1 MRHYQPSVGIKET
14 AQNINFFIAANKPV
28 LWGIAR
34 PLFPYILSLY
44 ALDAIIT
51 GLFYRH
57 DPEAAFFVGGII
69 TSYFYFAFVISWIRA
84 VAIGQDSFTPM
95 NPRQPKQSEMR
106 YILFSLLL
114 PIPMM
119 MAVFL
124 LTLVL
129 MPMGEVAVACGVL
142 FSAFVFVYVFYRLGF
157 FFIALALGEQMSFH
171 QSWHLTQGYVPRMI
185 CTSLLASIKTILM
198 MFVYLFSSGFILVGI
213 FFAILAAG
221 APDGNLDA
229 LIGPLLEQGRNPL
242 ELVDKA
248 IVQLMTFVYYV
259 PAWIYFQP
267 LLLAI
272 HATAMVNFYLYV
284 VQNRNDW
291 TVQQ

>member
-1 MRHYQPSVGIKET
+1 MRPYQPTFVIKET

-34 PLFPYILSLY
+34 PLFPFILGLY
-44 ALDAIIT
+44 ALDAVIT
-51 GLFYRH
+51 GLVYRH
-57 DPEAAFFVGGII
+57 DPEATFFVGGII
-69 TSYFYFAFVISWIRA
+69 VSYFYFAFVISWIRV
-84 VAIGQDSFTPM
+84 VAIGQDNFTPM
-95 NPRQPKQSEMR
+95 NPRQPKQNEMR

-119 MAVFL
+119 IAVFL
-124 LTLVL
+124 VTLVL
-129 MPMGEVAVACGVL
+129 MPMGEFVVACGVL
-142 FSAFVFVYVFYRLGF
+142 FCVFMFFYVFYRLGF
-157 FFIALALGEQMSFH
+157 FFVALALGEQMTFH
-171 QSWHLTQGYVPRMI
+171 QSWHLTQGYVARMI
-185 CTSLLASIKTILM
+185 FSTLLASIKTILM
-198 MFVYLFSSGFILVGI
+198 LFAYIFSSGFILVGI
-213 FFAILAAG
+213 LFAILAAG

-229 LIGPLLEQGRNPL
+229 LIGPMIEQGRNPL

-248 IVQLMTFVYYV
+248 IVQMMTFVYYV

-272 HATAMVNFYLYV
+272 NATAMVNFYLHV
-284 VQNRNDW
+284 MQNRNDW